1 MTASAAAPLALPDG
15 VTEDRRKTSPEDLL
29 RLNDLPVRVT
39 AVIGRAEMEIGALL
53 KVQPGTV
60 LELDRK
66 VGDPV
71 DILVNDRLVA
81 RGEIV
86 KVEDRLGVTMTE
98 IIKPAK

>member
-1 MTASAAAPLALPDG
+1 M
-15 VTEDRRKTSPEDLL
+15 
-29 RLNDLPVRVT
+29 RVT

-53 KVQPGTV
+53 KVQPGAV

-66 VGDPV
+66 IGDPV

-86 KVEDRLGVTMTE
+86 RVEVIVWVWLIVVVPPTPVISRATSTL
-98 IIKPAK
+98 PAVCAILWLVNVPSMSPRILAVP